1 MTILCLFQ
9 LGLPLS
15 CLCTV
20 PCTVTHM
27 ELNVLQKLIEDDISS
42 GKTPTIVIAYAGNCL
57 YVLRQSAL
65 LSCQLDDIAL
75 WSVLVGLTKYQLYM
89 LDVSLDWLSTPLKA
103 VNNYLAI
110 QRSVWCDIKFA
121 VFFFVVCLYGWGYVN
136 AGWCDRH
143 EILAPGRANTRDGTG
158 TR

>member
-75 WSVLVGLTKYQLYM
+75 
-89 LDVSLDWLSTPLKA
+89 
-103 VNNYLAI
+103 
-110 QRSVWCDIKFA
+110 
-121 VFFFVVCLYGWGYVN
+121 
-136 AGWCDRH
+136 
-143 EILAPGRANTRDGTG
+143 
-158 TR
+158 